1 MLFCCFRFGLFVCLF
16 VRTFVVRSF
25 DSYLLD
31 ERPCFRLG
39 GANVTVELC
48 LSVDQLFVD
57 QLTFCD
63 VSGHSQFKQRSL
75 VAVSIAATEVV

>member
-1 MLFCCFRFGLFVCLF
+1 MFRIPQPCRYASLLFSLWLFCLF

-39 GANVTVELC
+39 GASVTVELC

-63 VSGHSQFKQRSL
+63 VIGHSQFKPRSL
-75 VAVSIAATEVV
+75 